1 MRCWKMVVGFC
12 ILSAAACRTQ
22 VGTQADLENP
32 DQLTLYSIDG
42 RWPEGGGPDHD
53 CGPGALE
60 LERAG
65 PGYGPPGGVTITEH
79 FRGYPVLGKVEVTDP
94 QERKRI
100 AATLKASLGSED
112 KMSKCFCPRH
122 AVRFTQKGH
131 TFEYLICFQC
141 SDFSEYVD
149 GEHGR
154 WGGFDPSV
162 KATFNQPLVDAGIP
176 IAP

>member
-1 MRCWKMVVGFC
+1 MRCWRMVVGFC
-12 ILSAAACRTQ
+12 ILTAAGCRTQ
-22 VGTQADLENP
+22 VELEDP
-32 DQLTLYSIDG
+32 EQLTLYSIDG
-42 RWPEGGGPDHD
+42 RAPNGGGPDLD
-53 CGPGALE
+53 CGEGARE
-60 LERAG
+60 WERAG
-65 PGYGPPGGVTITEH
+65 PEYVPPGGMRVTEY
-79 FRGYPVLGKVEVTDP
+79 FLGYPVLGKVEVTDP
-94 QERKRI
+94 QERRRVV
-100 AATLKASLGSED
+100 ATLKASLGSQE

-122 AVRFTQKGH
+122 AVRAVQKGH

-141 SDFSEYVD
+141 SDFSEFVD